1 MFADEADELSTQS
14 RDEKTHDHENDL
26 EANAGNNNQR
36 AKVESQVE
44 GFMFL
49 KKESGE
55 SNSVNGFQI
64 VGKINGE
71 DTEPLKKFDVLRVC
85 DHGAKDS

>member
-1 MFADEADELSTQS
+1 MQWGMRISS
-14 RDEKTHDHENDL
+14 RSSGDLAAHDGIET
-26 EANAGNNNQR
+26 NAGNNNQR

-55 SNSVNGFQI
+55 SNSVNGVQI
-64 VGKINGE
+64 VGEINGE
-71 DTEPLKKFDVLRVC
+71 DTEPLKKFDVLRVS
-85 DHGAKDS
+85 DHGAEDS

>member
-1 MFADEADELSTQS
+1 MQWGMRISS
-14 RDEKTHDHENDL
+14 RSSGDLAAHDGI

-71 DTEPLKKFDVLRVC
+71 DTEPLKKFDVLRVS